1 MPLEIQILQNIA
13 APKNAPVNVKLS
25 GSLDTATAPEL
36 ERKLAP
42 ILARPID
49 EIVFDLAGLKFV
61 SSAGLRIFSMA
72 RNQLKAKGGQVIF
85 INMQPQIKE
94 VFEIIKA
101 LPGLSIFKDIAE
113 FDKYI
118 AARQRKHEESK

>member
-1 MPLEIQILQNIA
+1 
-13 APKNAPVNVKLS
+13 
-25 GSLDTATAPEL
+25 
-36 ERKLAP
+36 
-42 ILARPID
+42 
-49 EIVFDLAGLKFV
+49 VFDLAVLKFV

-118 AARQRKHEESK
+118 AARQRRHEEGE

>member
-1 MPLEIQILQNIA
+1 MSLEIQILQNIA
-13 APKNAPVNVKLS
+13 APKNAPVKVTLA

-42 ILARPID
+42 VLAHPID
-49 EIVFDLAGLKFV
+49 EIVFDLADLKFV

-118 AARQRKHEESK
+118 AARQRRHEESE